1 MTRYINVVHSSIC
14 ETNHESLD
22 HVRYPLK
29 IFICCSKFFDMMTY
43 LNSTYFCHIMPRQP
57 TKTITLSIIARTRPR
72 RNRHPNRLHIVHFI
86 HFADLYQDAQ
96 NKPSTA
102 RKCHVSATF
111 WGCCNVSLGLKCQCS
126 SCKCKGEDQA
136 KEHLFL
142 SESAKT
148 YLPLR

>member
-1 MTRYINVVHSSIC
+1 MLFTVQSVKQTMKVWIMYGILWKYLYVV
-14 ETNHESLD
+14 
-22 HVRYPLK
+22 
-29 IFICCSKFFDMMTY
+29 
-43 LNSTYFCHIMPRQP
+43 LNSLIWWLILILHMFATLCRGNPQKP
-57 TKTITLSIIARTRPR
+57 ITLSIIARTRPR